1 MSTTSKTSKT
11 SKTSAAS
18 KVNMVNNCNPDTGV
32 SLCIPRVF
40 NNIGWFRIK
49 KVMISCDWGFID
61 RVDVIPCGAH
71 KRAFIHFAPGKW
83 NMRSSEARDVL
94 EALKVGG
101 EVQIVYEEGKPWFW
115 KIRASGSKKP
125 EEAPKARPRPAVKI
139 STQIESSGFKSYDAT
154 AQQDEELRE
163 VVASIESKV
172 PSYDDIITLPS
183 EE

>member
-1 MSTTSKTSKT
+1 MSTTSKTST
-11 SKTSAAS
+11 AS
-18 KVNMVNNCNPDTGV
+18 KVNMVSNCNPDTGV

-40 NNIGWFRIK
+40 NNIGWHRIK
-49 KVMISCDWGFID
+49 KVMISCDWGFIE

-139 STQIESSGFKSYDAT
+139 STQIEPSGFKSYDVT

-172 PSYDDIITLPS
+172 PSYDDILTLSS

>member
-1 MSTTSKTSKT
+1 MSTTSKTST
-11 SKTSAAS
+11 AS
-18 KVNMVNNCNPDTGV
+18 KVNLVSNCNPDTGV

-40 NNIGWFRIK
+40 NNIGWHRIK
-49 KVMISCDWGFID
+49 KVMISCDWGFIE

-139 STQIESSGFKSYDAT
+139 STQIEPSGFKSYDVT

-172 PSYDDIITLPS
+172 PSYDDILTLSS